1 MSESEENHLTPLE
14 LELLNSIINQFKS
27 QDEKPVEEDLS
38 KITYNDYYKSQ
49 GINYIK
55 RNISLNDPLLD
66 PAFEAM
72 AANIKTP
79 LEEWNDRFG
88 ENDRTFT
95 HREGK
100 DKRSNLIVYE
110 SDINY

>member
-1 MSESEENHLTPLE
+1 MSESEENHLSTGDIN
-14 LELLNSIINQFKS
+14 LLDSLINQFKYQNS
-27 QDEKPVEEDLS
+27 DEKQDQNQEDVS
-38 KITYNDYYKSQ
+38 KIIYNDYYKSQ

-66 PAFEAM
+66 LVFEAM
-72 AANIKTP
+72 AQNIKTP

-88 ENDRTFT
+88 ENDR
-95 HREGK
+95 
-100 DKRSNLIVYE
+100 SNLIVYE

>member
-1 MSESEENHLTPLE
+1 MSENQENHLTPLE
-14 LELLNSIINQFKS
+14 MELLNSIINQFKS
-27 QDEKPVEEDLS
+27 QVSDEKPVEEDIS

-55 RNISLNDPLLD
+55 RNISLNDPLLN
-66 PAFEAM
+66 PAFKAM

-79 LEEWNDRFG
+79 LEEWNERFG
-88 ENDRTFT
+88 ETKTLRC
-95 HREGK
+95 
-100 DKRSNLIVYE
+100 YE

>member
-27 QDEKPVEEDLS
+27 QDSD
-38 KITYNDYYKSQ
+38 DYYKSQ

-66 PAFEAM
+66 PVFETM
-72 AANIKTP
+72 AQNIKTP

-88 ENDRTFT
+88 ETKTLF
-95 HREGK
+95 
-100 DKRSNLIVYE
+100 VYE